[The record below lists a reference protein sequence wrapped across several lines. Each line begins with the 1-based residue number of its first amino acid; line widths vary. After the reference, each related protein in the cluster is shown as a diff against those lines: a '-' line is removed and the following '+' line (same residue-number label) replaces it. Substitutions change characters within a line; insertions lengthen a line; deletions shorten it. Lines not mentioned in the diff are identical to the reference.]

1 MIIASTVG
9 IIALIGV
16 VGIVYF
22 MRIRDQKVA
31 EPASTEMS
39 TIGNNEI
46 RNSISEEPMNEFKQ
60 SVDVEVEAD
69 KDDAVNS
76 FDDEDLEVSGVVVDI
91 A

>member
-31 EPASTEMS
+31 EPDTTQMS

-69 KDDAVNS
+69 KDEAVNS
-76 FDDEDLEVSGVVVDI
+76 FDDEDLEVSGIAVDI